1 MNYNLRLRIP
11 SDIKRSYFLAWGD
24 KNPIVTKL
32 MMLSVFMLNNTQYET
47 FIGGLP
53 PSLNEE
59 SEAPYVGCIKDI
71 RVLDTDRDLQDLQ
84 VTGATVEECGLTTLD
99 FTTPTFQGS
108 LLGVINETDEVGSV
122 VMNIQAV
129 TGDRNSQIIYEL
141 IENPQNYFALDQ
153 TTGSLT
159 IARQLDRE
167 ALTPPNNI
175 LILTVRA
182 SAGIGK

>member
-1 MNYNLRLRIP
+1 MQISIFKMNYNLRLRIP

-59 SEAPYVGCIKDI
+59 SEAPYVGCMRDI

-84 VTGATVEECGLTTLD
+84 LTGATVDECSSSSEHSSHPHCQS
-99 FTTPTFQGS
+99 FCQ
-108 LLGVINETDEVGSV
+108 
-122 VMNIQAV
+122 
-129 TGDRNSQIIYEL
+129 DR
-141 IENPQNYFALDQ
+141 
-153 TTGSLT
+153 
-159 IARQLDRE
+159 
-167 ALTPPNNI
+167 
-175 LILTVRA
+175 
-182 SAGIGK
+182 

>member
-59 SEAPYVGCIKDI
+59 SEAPYVGCMRDI

-84 VTGATVEECGLTTLD
+84 LTGAIVEECGLNTLD
-99 FTTPTFQGS
+99 FSTPTFQGF
-108 LLGVINETDEVGSV
+108 LLGVICRPEHPGRHRRQHQSDDLRVG
-122 VMNIQAV
+122 
-129 TGDRNSQIIYEL
+129 RKSQEL
-141 IENPQNYFALDQ
+141 FRPGPNY
-153 TTGSLT
+153 GESHH
-159 IARQLDRE
+159 IASQLDR
-167 ALTPPNNI
+167 
-175 LILTVRA
+175 VR
-182 SAGIGK
+182 SFTTWPSS

>member
-1 MNYNLRLRIP
+1 MQISIFKMNYNLRLRIP

-59 SEAPYVGCIKDI
+59 SEAPYVGCMRDI

-84 VTGATVEECGLTTLD
+84 LTGATVEECGLNTLD
-99 FTTPTFQGS
+99 FSTPTFQGF
-108 LLGVINETDEVGSV
+108 LLGVICRPEHPGRHRRQHQSDDLRVG
-122 VMNIQAV
+122 
-129 TGDRNSQIIYEL
+129 RKSQEL
-141 IENPQNYFALDQ
+141 FRPGPNY
-153 TTGSLT
+153 GESHH
-159 IARQLDRE
+159 IASQLDR
-167 ALTPPNNI
+167 
-175 LILTVRA
+175 VR
-182 SAGIGK
+182 SFTTWPSS